1 MFQSYPFAYVLMTRK
16 TKELYLA
23 VLRLIS
29 RTYEARYPNA
39 PIAVPQSITDFEL
52 ALMEAVLEVF
62 EGVQVRGCWFHYG
75 QAIIKQAAELGL
87 NRGYR
92 ESGVVAHIIKEIIEL
107 ALLPEDRIYAG
118 FAVSKFFNLKKIK
131 GKLNNLPLVRYPGMP
146 LKAS

>member
-1 MFQSYPFAYVLMTRK
+1 
-16 TKELYLA
+16 
-23 VLRLIS
+23 
-29 RTYEARYPNA
+29 
-39 PIAVPQSITDFEL
+39 
-52 ALMEAVLEVF
+52 
-62 EGVQVRGCWFHYG
+62 VRGCWFHYG

-92 ESGVVAHIIKEIIEL
+92 ESGVVAHIIKNIIEL

-146 LKAS
+146 YKASGKNNKGHRNSKSRGAAIRLLIRILAR